1 VKWNP
6 SGWGLPAARPQFLSE
21 VCTDFVW
28 CPAFFWTPVSAGVLG
43 VVVEKVALVA
53 GWLFGNR
60 AVGPSTQ
67 VTGKA
72 TNQELARYELD
83 RQKSIDLTW
92 PKNLG
97 HFGCQG
103 FYG

>member
-1 VKWNP
+1 
-6 SGWGLPAARPQFLSE
+6 
-21 VCTDFVW
+21 
-28 CPAFFWTPVSAGVLG
+28 
-43 VVVEKVALVA
+43 LVA

-83 RQKSIDLTW
+83 RQKSIDLPW
-92 PKNLG
+92 AKNLG